1 VQANAPAPPF
11 DNSYAR
17 LPERFFAR
25 LPPEPV
31 RAPELVRLNTDLAA
45 LLGLDEAWLRSP
57 EGVATLAGNHVPD
70 WAEPIAQAYAGHQF
84 GSFVPQLGDGRAI
97 LLAESCGRD
106 GVRRD
111 IQLKGSGRTPFSRM
125 GDGRAWLG
133 PVLREY
139 VVSEAMHALAVPTT
153 RSLAVLTTGERVL
166 RESVLPG
173 GILVRVAQSHVRV
186 GTFQY
191 FAARQDTEALATLV
205 DYVIARHYPDATGAR
220 GLLDA
225 VVAAQADLVARWM
238 AVGFIHGVMNTDNT
252 SIAGETIDFGPC
264 AFLDG
269 FDPAKVFSSIDHG
282 GRYAYANQPRIAGW
296 NLARFAETLLPL
308 LGESEDEAVA
318 AAQAGIDAF
327 PPAFDA
333 AYQGRMFD
341 KIGLSRRE
349 EGDADLL
356 SELLTLM
363 ADDAADFTLVFRALS
378 SLGNAPGDADGTMR
392 ALFASTERLEAWLAR
407 WRARLALEE
416 RDEAARKAAMKAT
429 NPAIIPR
436 NHLVEAV
443 IQSAV
448 MGEFGPFHAL
458 VDALAEP
465 FADRHE
471 GSPFAVPPRPEQVVM
486 QTFCGT

>member
-1 VQANAPAPPF
+1 MQANAPSPPF

-31 RAPELVRLNTDLAA
+31 CEPRLVRLNEGLADLLA
-45 LLGLDEAWLRSP
+45 LDVEWLRSG

-70 WAEPIAQAYAGHQF
+70 WADPIAQAYAGHQF

-97 LLAESCGRD
+97 LLAESRGRD

-139 VVSEAMHALAVPTT
+139 VVSEAMHALGIPTT
-153 RSLAVLTTGERVL
+153 RSLAALTTGERVL
-166 RESVLPG
+166 RERPLPG
-173 GILVRVAQSHVRV
+173 GVLVRVARSHVRV

-191 FAARQDTEALATLV
+191 FAVRQDEEALATLV
-205 DYVIARHYPDATGAR
+205 DYVIDRHYPEADGPRA
-220 GLLDA
+220 LLDA
-225 VVAAQADLVARWM
+225 VIAAQAELVARWM
-238 AVGFIHGVMNTDNT
+238 TVGFIHGVMNTDNT

-264 AFLDG
+264 AFLDE
-269 FDPAKVFSSIDHG
+269 FDPDKVFSSIDHG

-308 LGESEDEAVA
+308 LGQTQEAAVA
-318 AAQAGIDAF
+318 SAQEAIDAF
-327 PPAFDA
+327 PAAFER
-333 AYQGRMFD
+333 AYHEQMFR
-341 KIGLSRRE
+341 KLGLERRE
-349 EGDADLL
+349 EGDVELLSDLL
-356 SELLTLM
+356 SLM
-363 ADDAADFTLVFRALS
+363 ADEAADFTLFFRALS
-378 SLGNAPGDADGTMR
+378 RLGESPGEADGAVR
-392 ALFASTERLEAWLAR
+392 ALIRDSVRLEEWLAR
-407 WRARLALEE
+407 WRARLVREE
-416 RDEAARKAAMKAT
+416 RDETARQAAMKAA

-436 NHLVEAV
+436 NHLVETV

-458 VDALAEP
+458 VDALADP
-465 FADRHE
+465 FAEAHE
-471 GSPFAVPPRPEQVVM
+471 DSPFAIPPRPEEVVR